1 VICGH
6 GSHLEDYGCGHG
18 VHHEVDYVSDELLGI
33 VTVSLEIQIWIFV
46 VKGRS
51 AQPLF
56 DVFFLGRTAIKFLPE
71 FLIGTQLETGC

>member
-56 DVFFLGRTAIKFLPE
+56 DVFFF
-71 FLIGTQLETGC
+71 GTNGDQILARILNRNTT